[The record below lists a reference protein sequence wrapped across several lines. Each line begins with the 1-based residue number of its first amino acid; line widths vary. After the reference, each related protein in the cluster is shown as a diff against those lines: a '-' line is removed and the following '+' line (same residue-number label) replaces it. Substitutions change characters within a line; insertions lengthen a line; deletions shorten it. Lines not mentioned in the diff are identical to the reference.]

1 MKRPFLMRRS
11 SGRLRRIVFSRLY
24 LPQATDKKWRELFV
38 GAPLEFAPGV
48 TVDLLASDFMHAEI
62 AFTGEYEP
70 GLSRRV
76 VELGRKGG
84 AFVDVGANIGYFALL
99 WAASNPRNTALA
111 FEASPRNSQLLG
123 SNVARNGFGERVTV
137 FDFALGR
144 AADTLPFDLGP
155 DGITG
160 WGGLVLDAS
169 NNTIEVPVKRLD
181 EITDDSEIDLLKI
194 DVEGADTWVLMGME
208 RLLRDKRIK
217 QIWYEQNKP
226 RLRQIGIQEGE
237 AQLFLRSVGYR
248 AEPMTDPHKDIV
260 DWMALPA

>member
-1 MKRPFLMRRS
+1 MRNL
-11 SGRLRRIVFSRLY
+11 SGRLRSSVFSRLY
-24 LPQATDKKWRELFV
+24 LPQSTNKKWSDLFV

-48 TVDLLASDFMHAEI
+48 TVDLLASDFMHAAI
-62 AFTGEYEP
+62 AFTGEYENA
-70 GLSRRV
+70 LSRRV
-76 VELGRKGG
+76 VELGSNGG
-84 AFVDVGANIGYFALL
+84 TFVDVGANIGYFTLL
-99 WAASNPRNTALA
+99 WVASAPCNTALA
-111 FEASPRNSQLLG
+111 VEASPRNSQLLK

-160 WGGLVLDAS
+160 WGGLALDAS
-169 NNTIEVPVKRLD
+169 SNTIEVPVRRLD

-194 DVEGADTWVLMGME
+194 DVEGADTWVLMGAE

-237 AQLFLRSVGYR
+237 AQSFLRLVGYH
-248 AEPMTDPHKDIV
+248 AEPMTDPHSDIV
-260 DWMALPA
+260 DWIALPA